1 MLGSPSR
8 QMIDF
13 VSSYR
18 SLAANFPRNSVDRST
33 SHIPV
38 EKQAVAVAV
47 VVVVLTSTTTT
58 AASVVVVW
66 LYMAVLLAIVVVRA
80 VALVAHEDA

>member
-1 MLGSPSR
+1 
-8 QMIDF
+8 MIDF

-18 SLAANFPRNSVDRST
+18 SLVANVPRNSVDRST
-33 SHIPV
+33 SHSPV
-38 EKQAVAVAV
+38 EKQAVVVA

-66 LYMAVLLAIVVVRA
+66 LYTAVLLAIVVVRA

>member
-18 SLAANFPRNSVDRST
+18 SLVANVPPISVDRST
-33 SHIPV
+33 SHTLV
-38 EKQAVAVAV
+38 EKQAVVVAV
-47 VVVVLTSTTTT
+47 VVVVLTSTITT
-58 AASVVVVW
+58 AASVVVVVW
-66 LYMAVLLAIVVVRA
+66 QYY
-80 VALVAHEDA
+80 